1 MGVFDLS
8 EEEREAIENAPEP
21 QVFESDEEVT
31 LRIVGFR
38 EDMES
43 GKKVFTNKSGGL
55 YVHPELEI
63 IEVPNQELY
72 KTFLHYVPIPKGLTD
87 PKKKLQVER
96 SLQRF
101 CKAFDVE
108 VDPKDLDD
116 WIGSETEAILK
127 VERSDQYGGQN
138 GIKRFVI

>member
-38 EDMES
+38 EDVES
-43 GKKVFTNKSGGL
+43 GNKVFTNKSGGL

-63 IEVPNQELY
+63 IGVPDQELY

-87 PKKKLQVER
+87 PKKKLQAER

-101 CKAFDVE
+101 CKAFGVE
-108 VDPKDLDD
+108 IDPKDLDD
-116 WIGSETEAILK
+116 WIGSEAEAILK
-127 VERSDQYGGQN
+127 VERSDQYGDQN
-138 GIKRFVI
+138 GIKRFVD

>member
-8 EEEREAIENAPEP
+8 AEEREEIENAPEP

-31 LRIVGFR
+31 LRLVGFR
-38 EDMES
+38 EAPET
-43 GKKVFTNKSGGL
+43 GEKVFTNKSGGL

-63 IEVPNQELY
+63 IGVPDAEQY

-87 PKKKLQVER
+87 PKKKLQAER

-101 CKAFDVE
+101 CKAFGVE
-108 VDPKDLDD
+108 IDPESLDD
-116 WIGSETEAILK
+116 WIGSEAEAILR
-127 VERSDQYGGQN
+127 VERSDQYGDQN
-138 GIKRFVI
+138 GVKRFVD